1 MFNSFAIWLDPAQQN
16 GHGAQYESKSLGI
29 WHKCCESIWF
39 ESVKTRI
46 QVLATWT
53 QAHTFLLEL
62 AQESDCGT
70 SLLLNPGVELWKNI
84 LEKKVRIYITQYER
98 NRIGKSMVL
107 LPEVRGWPAG
117 FNTGRSKVPGETH
130 KRSYA
135 FLQISSCS
143 TKTPSSFQAYLLP
156 PHAHTLLP
164 FSRRLLTHSH
174 LILDTF
180 THTQLLVQQQTS
192 AQGLRQKRLQAG
204 SIVLL
209 NVTHLPCPRG
219 LQERMPAF

>member
-16 GHGAQYESKSLGI
+16 GHGAQYESNSVGI
-29 WHKCCESIWF
+29 WHKCCEGIQF
-39 ESVKTRI
+39 ESVKARV

-70 SLLLNPGVELWKNI
+70 SLLLDPGVKLWKNI

-117 FNTGRSKVPGETH
+117 FNTGRSKVPGETLT
-130 KRSYA
+130 RSYA
-135 FLQISSCS
+135 FLQISSAASKPSPPSKPICS
-143 TKTPSSFQAYLLP
+143 HLMSILFCLSQEGCWHIFIWFLTPSLSPGF
-156 PHAHTLLP
+156 
-164 FSRRLLTHSH
+164 
-174 LILDTF
+174 
-180 THTQLLVQQQTS
+180 
-192 AQGLRQKRLQAG
+192 
-204 SIVLL
+204 
-209 NVTHLPCPRG
+209 
-219 LQERMPAF
+219 